1 MAEEAPLRMTG
12 SRLVPFLGCSLA
24 VGVFNAFNNFTL
36 PLWLSGFTTSY
47 VLISLLGNS
56 RSFESAIVSPL
67 AGAWSDRTWLG
78 RLGRR
83 RPFIL
88 SGGLASGA
96 LLALTP
102 LTGAGGLVPVVAM
115 ILLFTVA
122 FNVADDVHKAL
133 MTDLVDGPRRNWVS
147 SLMVVVDIGGQ
158 VGILLL
164 GALLWS
170 AGVPDGAFAVAG
182 GVVAAGMLLTVVGV
196 GEPPPAQWRGAGG
209 GDGGVG
215 LALGAFV
222 REYRGAAIF
231 LLVSFFYWSGVNAV
245 LPLVSVY
252 TRDILGATPGEA
264 QLLPALLLLSTTV
277 MAIPTGW
284 LGARVGKRRL
294 LALGYALMGLAALS
308 GLVITTKAEGAA
320 LFFLAGVG
328 NAATIVLA
336 VPLLGDL
343 VPRQRMGVA
352 AGLLAASGS
361 VAAPL
366 ASLVG
371 GLLAELYG
379 PRAIFAVMAA
389 TSATAVA
396 LLPATARPPTAP
408 ARPGG

>member
-1 MAEEAPLRMTG
+1 
-12 SRLVPFLGCSLA
+12 
-24 VGVFNAFNNFTL
+24 
-36 PLWLSGFTTSY
+36 
-47 VLISLLGNS
+47 
-56 RSFESAIVSPL
+56 
-67 AGAWSDRTWLG
+67 
-78 RLGRR
+78 
-83 RPFIL
+83 
-88 SGGLASGA
+88 
-96 LLALTP
+96 
-102 LTGAGGLVPVVAM
+102 
-115 ILLFTVA
+115 
-122 FNVADDVHKAL
+122 
-133 MTDLVDGPRRNWVS
+133 
-147 SLMVVVDIGGQ
+147 
-158 VGILLL
+158 
-164 GALLWS
+164 
-170 AGVPDGAFAVAG
+170 
-182 GVVAAGMLLTVVGV
+182 
-196 GEPPPAQWRGAGG
+196 
-209 GDGGVG
+209 
-215 LALGAFV
+215 V